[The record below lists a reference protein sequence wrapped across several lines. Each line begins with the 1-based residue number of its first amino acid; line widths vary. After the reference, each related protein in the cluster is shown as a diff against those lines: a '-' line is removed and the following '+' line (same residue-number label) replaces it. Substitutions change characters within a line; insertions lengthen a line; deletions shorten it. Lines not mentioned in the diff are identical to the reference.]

1 MVRRPPNRT
10 SVLIAVSLLVAFVLW
25 TWLTFTSPAFAAFDR
40 RTEPPPLDPASRT
53 AEIAGA
59 FALLTWPGLEYAA
72 LAAIAFWAARHRLR
86 ESAHSHSSS
95 SRCDASDTAISRRN
109 SRSSRR

>member
-10 SVLIAVSLLVAFVLW
+10 SVLIAVSLLVAFALW

-40 RTEPPPLDPASRT
+40 RTEPPSLDPASRT

-86 ESAHSHSSS
+86 QLALALILVIALSWGGEVGS
-95 SRCDASDTAISRRN
+95 
-109 SRSSRR
+109 